1 MIRATEQIE
10 VTRRP
15 ATTPPHSL
23 PSPPP
28 RRLLRDLVQ
37 VCRPKHWAKNVF
49 VLAPLLFS
57 KSFFS
62 SAHIAAAALAV
73 GCFCLWSSSV
83 YLFNDLIDAEADR
96 RHPRKRERPIA
107 AGRIT
112 GPVAVALCL
121 ALTAAAGT
129 AASLALPLAF
139 LMLASL
145 YLVNSLAYCLVL
157 KKHVIVDV
165 LAIAIG
171 FVLRLLAGCAAIG
184 VEPSSWFVVCGLS
197 LALVLGFGK
206 RRTEIVNLKQ
216 STDYR
221 PVLESYSVQKL
232 DTVLGIVAAVCL
244 LSYILYTVAPETIER
259 HQTKNLVYTVPF
271 VVYGIFRYIFKVQ
284 EGKGDGPVE
293 ILTLEP
299 IFALNG
305 LLWGLAVALI
315 LLCR

>member
-1 MIRATEQIE
+1 MIRATEQTE
-10 VTRRP
+10 ARQRP
-15 ATTPPHSL
+15 ATTLPPAPPAL
-23 PSPPP
+23 PPY
-28 RRLLRDLVQ
+28 LLRDLVQ
-37 VCRPKHWAKNVF
+37 VCRPKHWAKNIF

-57 KSFFS
+57 KSLFS
-62 SAHIAAAALAV
+62 GAHVAAAALAV

-83 YLFNDLIDAEADR
+83 YLFNDLIDSEADR
-96 RHPRKRERPIA
+96 RHPRKRQRPIA
-107 AGRIT
+107 AGRVT
-112 GPVAVALCL
+112 MPVAAGLCL
-121 ALTAAAGT
+121 ALTAAAG
-129 AASLALPLAF
+129 AAAYLALPVPF
-139 LMLASL
+139 LGLGVL

-197 LALVLGFGK
+197 LAMVLGFGK
-206 RRTEIVNLKQ
+206 RRTEIVSLKQ
-216 STDYR
+216 PTDYR

-232 DTVLGIVAAVCL
+232 DTILGIVGAVCL

-305 LLWGLAVALI
+305 LMWGLAVAFI
-315 LLCR
+315 LFYR